1 MAWHHPAAQHECCS
15 AYGKGIDEYELPP
28 VDVVNGAHIHLGS
41 CLQWRT
47 AALHSLFIFLITMAS
62 TKIIFF
68 VSNQGPF
75 ASTWHA
81 SIGKEELICCG
92 LLASKESAIIET
104 HQFDGPIRSIIR
116 QLISHPLRGLV
127 PDEKIIEAEMEKL
140 GKVLDVCE
148 ERLSKSKY
156 LAGDDCTMADM
167 QYIPYLV
174 YFMRTPKAPRPCAN
188 AWWNDIASG
197 MQLLKLQKA

>member
-1 MAWHHPAAQHECCS
+1 MSAKVTTLGNRWILLKFIARHHPAAQHECCS
-15 AYGKGIDEYELPP
+15 AYEKDIDEYELPP
-28 VDVVNGAHIHLGS
+28 VDIVNGAHMHQPYL
-41 CLQWRT
+41 
-47 AALHSLFIFLITMAS
+47 SLN
-62 TKIIFF
+62 
-68 VSNQGPF
+68 NQGPF

-81 SIGKEELICCG
+81 STGKEEPICCG
-92 LLASKESAIIET
+92 LVASKESAIIEM

-116 QLISHPLRGLV
+116 QLILHPLRGLV
-127 PDEKIIEAEMEKL
+127 PDEKITEAEMEKL

-167 QYIPYLV
+167 QYIPCLV
-174 YFMRTPKAPRPCAN
+174 YFMRTPKAAAVTPRPCAN